1 MKNDRQNT
9 KMLKGI
15 KAKLLKILLP
25 CIAIAIISIIVISY
39 MASKKIIV
47 QEAKNLLRAESKMNA
62 KELETWTTGI
72 LNTLDMLQ
80 NTLETVPMDE
90 ETEKT
95 YLATTVNMNQD
106 FPNGVYIGDDHGKY
120 IDMSGWVPDADYG
133 ITERDWYKEGLTHK
147 SFAFGTPYRD
157 ADTGEF
163 IVSATTLLK
172 TSNGAKTVAAA
183 DVFLNY
189 ASKMVSDI
197 KVMDDGYAFL
207 VDKNSHTI
215 LAHKDQKLVAQTISS
230 DSKDSYVKAVA
241 DKIDKKNGKVQNVTV
256 GNTVYYV
263 EVEPITGT
271 DWVLVSNVK
280 ESTVLEDLKGLQTR
294 IILILVLAMV
304 IIGFLIERIV
314 HIVVEPIKT
323 LTKDIGKI
331 TDGDFTVNVQTK
343 GQDEVAAMGNG
354 MQKFI
359 GTMRN
364 TIGTIFSI
372 SGQLNQQ
379 AENSSSVSEILYRSA
394 ITQSTSMKELNST
407 VEELANSVTE
417 VAENTTS
424 LAMIVSETDQIGHNA
439 SEKMNDTV
447 VISGK
452 GRDDMDKVK
461 HAMETVQASV
471 TQLETAVGH
480 VGESTEEITKFVE
493 IIGDIASQTN
503 LLSLNA
509 AIEAARAG
517 EAGKGFAVVADE
529 IRELADETKE
539 STENIEQVLENFIGK
554 IEDMVKTVTHTAET
568 VQQNSEIM
576 EKANT
581 SFGNIASDLMR
592 TNEEVQTLHN
602 DCVNLQDNNAKIVDQ
617 ISNLS
622 ATTEEVSAQA
632 ENSENLQNICL
643 EESRKITE
651 ILEHLAD
658 SVSQ

>member
-280 ESTVLEDLKGLQTR
+280 ESTVLEDLKDLQTR

-343 GQDEVAAMGNG
+343 G
-354 MQKFI
+354 
-359 GTMRN
+359 R
-364 TIGTIFSI
+364 
-372 SGQLNQQ
+372 
-379 AENSSSVSEILYRSA
+379 
-394 ITQSTSMKELNST
+394 MK
-407 VEELANSVTE
+407 
-417 VAENTTS
+417 S
-424 LAMIVSETDQIGHNA
+424 LLWEMVC
-439 SEKMNDTV
+439 
-447 VISGK
+447 
-452 GRDDMDKVK
+452 R
-461 HAMETVQASV
+461 
-471 TQLETAVGH
+471 
-480 VGESTEEITKFVE
+480 
-493 IIGDIASQTN
+493 N
-503 LLSLNA
+503 LLVLC
-509 AIEAARAG
+509 
-517 EAGKGFAVVADE
+517 E
-529 IRELADETKE
+529 IR
-539 STENIEQVLENFIGK
+539 SVLF
-554 IEDMVKTVTHTAET
+554 
-568 VQQNSEIM
+568 
-576 EKANT
+576 
-581 SFGNIASDLMR
+581 FPYP
-592 TNEEVQTLHN
+592 
-602 DCVNLQDNNAKIVDQ
+602 DN
-617 ISNLS
+617 
-622 ATTEEVSAQA
+622 
-632 ENSENLQNICL
+632 
-643 EESRKITE
+643 
-651 ILEHLAD
+651 
-658 SVSQ
+658 

>member
-47 QEAKNLLRAESKMNA
+47 QEAKNLLWAESKMNA

-120 IDMSGWVPDADYG
+120 IDMSGWVPDADYV

-207 VDKNSHTI
+207 VDKTSHTI

-503 LLSLNA
+503 LLSLTA
-509 AIEAARAG
+509 AI
-517 EAGKGFAVVADE
+517 
-529 IRELADETKE
+529 
-539 STENIEQVLENFIGK
+539 
-554 IEDMVKTVTHTAET
+554 
-568 VQQNSEIM
+568 
-576 EKANT
+576 
-581 SFGNIASDLMR
+581 
-592 TNEEVQTLHN
+592 
-602 DCVNLQDNNAKIVDQ
+602 
-617 ISNLS
+617 
-622 ATTEEVSAQA
+622 
-632 ENSENLQNICL
+632 
-643 EESRKITE
+643 
-651 ILEHLAD
+651 
-658 SVSQ
+658 

>member
-1 MKNDRQNT
+1 
-9 KMLKGI
+9 
-15 KAKLLKILLP
+15 
-25 CIAIAIISIIVISY
+25 
-39 MASKKIIV
+39 
-47 QEAKNLLRAESKMNA
+47 
-62 KELETWTTGI
+62 
-72 LNTLDMLQ
+72 
-80 NTLETVPMDE
+80 
-90 ETEKT
+90 
-95 YLATTVNMNQD
+95 
-106 FPNGVYIGDDHGKY
+106 
-120 IDMSGWVPDADYG
+120 
-133 ITERDWYKEGLTHK
+133 
-147 SFAFGTPYRD
+147 
-157 ADTGEF
+157 
-163 IVSATTLLK
+163 
-172 TSNGAKTVAAA
+172 
-183 DVFLNY
+183 
-189 ASKMVSDI
+189 
-197 KVMDDGYAFL
+197 
-207 VDKNSHTI
+207 
-215 LAHKDQKLVAQTISS
+215 
-230 DSKDSYVKAVA
+230 
-241 DKIDKKNGKVQNVTV
+241 
-256 GNTVYYV
+256 
-263 EVEPITGT
+263 
-271 DWVLVSNVK
+271 
-280 ESTVLEDLKGLQTR
+280 
-294 IILILVLAMV
+294 MV

-517 EAGKGFAVVADE
+517 EAGKGFAVVAEE
-529 IRELADETKE
+529 IRNLAETK
-539 STENIEQVLENFIGK
+539 FAGR
-554 IEDMVKTVTHTAET
+554 
-568 VQQNSEIM
+568 
-576 EKANT
+576 
-581 SFGNIASDLMR
+581 G
-592 TNEEVQTLHN
+592 
-602 DCVNLQDNNAKIVDQ
+602 
-617 ISNLS
+617 
-622 ATTEEVSAQA
+622 
-632 ENSENLQNICL
+632 QNIL
-643 EESRKITE
+643 YYGRY
-651 ILEHLAD
+651 
-658 SVSQ
+658 